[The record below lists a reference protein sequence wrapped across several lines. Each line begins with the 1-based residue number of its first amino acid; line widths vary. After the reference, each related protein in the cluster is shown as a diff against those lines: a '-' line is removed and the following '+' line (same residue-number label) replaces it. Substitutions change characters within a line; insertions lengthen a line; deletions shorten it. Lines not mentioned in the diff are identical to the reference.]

1 VIDNPN
7 FSYTEKLE
15 KVKKLIVNFTKDVI
29 IYTKLTESVLNNL
42 SDISYECGKD
52 ETGGLYVDGCTLAVP
67 KTNLVSKKDN
77 ATLYSYRVADEIVR
91 YGRIQNFVLNSNQ
104 FLNIGNAE
112 YKINPDEYIITESI
126 LSTADYWEDMVDKN
140 TNEYRT
146 FNEINGIPYDM
157 AKTKLYLPRMVE
169 LQKTVV
175 EKEVGCSTVEKFR
188 DQTKQK
194 YWGNNVFPANTMQI
208 VFKDTVECSF
218 EPLIY
223 IMKQINNEIYGVQ
236 ELRKMIYDAYS
247 EYIGKHRE
255 KIIYILSKQGK
266 RALFKSKVD
275 FETIV
280 KSDAYFMTTLDLW
293 VFAQKYNVPIIL
305 FSSKNVLHDVLIIQ
319 GDGLE
324 KDYLADRG
332 SITNTESEN
341 SWIILGGETAE
352 TKFFFFKSVS
362 EIRIANK
369 ISSHVL
375 IQKPFFRSEL
385 NDLNQRIKDTFDQE
399 KVFSFDQYLDAR
411 P

>member
-1 VIDNPN
+1 
-7 FSYTEKLE
+7 
-15 KVKKLIVNFTKDVI
+15 
-29 IYTKLTESVLNNL
+29 
-42 SDISYECGKD
+42 
-52 ETGGLYVDGCTLAVP
+52 
-67 KTNLVSKKDN
+67 
-77 ATLYSYRVADEIVR
+77 
-91 YGRIQNFVLNSNQ
+91 
-104 FLNIGNAE
+104 
-112 YKINPDEYIITESI
+112 
-126 LSTADYWEDMVDKN
+126 
-140 TNEYRT
+140 
-146 FNEINGIPYDM
+146 
-157 AKTKLYLPRMVE
+157 MVE

-236 ELRKMIYDAYS
+236 ELREMIYDAYS

-266 RALFKSKVD
+266 RALFKSKND

-280 KSDAYFMTTLDLW
+280 KSDAYFMTTLDVW

-341 SWIILGGETAE
+341 SWIILGGKTAE
-352 TKFFFFKSVS
+352 TKFFFLKSVS
-362 EIRIANK
+362 EIRVAQK

-385 NDLNQRIKDTFDQE
+385 NDLNQRIKDTFDQN
-399 KVFSFDQYLDAR
+399 KVFSFEQYLDAR
-411 P
+411 PN